1 VCSCFLRYNRL
12 VRENTRQPFLRGLYH
27 LPYFSP
33 WSTRHCSV
41 ATTQPALCAHDMD
54 SVNFHIQVLEY
65 KSLRILQAVK
75 RCLPDSIFSNTFCF
89 CHSRYLLPLRLA
101 IVRRP
106 PLSILQH
113 LLPVRMTVP
122 RTWGYAK
129 RSCLLHKQRVLGKRK
144 SDTFQTLLVR

>member
-75 RCLPDSIFSNTFCF
+75 R
-89 CHSRYLLPLRLA
+89 SRNVSARFHILKYFLLLPLPVFVA
-101 IVRRP
+101 AATCNSATSAFVDSAAP
-106 PLSILQH
+106 PASPDDSTTYMGLCKKE
-113 LLPVRMTVP
+113 LPTP
-122 RTWGYAK
+122 
-129 RSCLLHKQRVLGKRK
+129 
-144 SDTFQTLLVR
+144 